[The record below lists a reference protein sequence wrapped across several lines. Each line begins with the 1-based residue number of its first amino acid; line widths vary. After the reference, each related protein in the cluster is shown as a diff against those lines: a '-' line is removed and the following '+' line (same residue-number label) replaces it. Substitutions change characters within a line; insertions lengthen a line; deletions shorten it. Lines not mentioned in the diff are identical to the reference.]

1 MELGECGMHVFQFQ
15 LELNAQSQRNR
26 ILTAYQ
32 YPLLCISVCLIPL
45 SETAGGIKCHDSPE

>member
-1 MELGECGMHVFQFQ
+1 MHVFQFQ

-26 ILTAYQ
+26 ILTAHQ